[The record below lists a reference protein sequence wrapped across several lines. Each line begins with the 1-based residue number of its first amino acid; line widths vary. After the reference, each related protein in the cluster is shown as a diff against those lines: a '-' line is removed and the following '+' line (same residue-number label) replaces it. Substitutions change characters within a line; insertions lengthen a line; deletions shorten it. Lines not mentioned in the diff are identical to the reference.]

1 MSRGEAGRRFR
12 SFRPESRKAPNLRH
26 IFRPRTYVL
35 RTRERERERRITK
48 RKKVV
53 SQRKRVGESSERF
66 IDGVKVNK
74 INIGRNEIDYTRLE
88 GRF

>member
-1 MSRGEAGRRFR
+1 M
-12 SFRPESRKAPNLRH
+12 
-26 IFRPRTYVL
+26 
-35 RTRERERERRITK
+35 
-48 RKKVV
+48 
-53 SQRKRVGESSERF
+53 GESSERF